1 MKWYW
6 KPNRRV
12 EGVSDDFDVPSDW
25 VECNEDGSPIEKK
38 ASAPKVKKVSKP
50 SVDEESTEGEE

>member
-1 MKWYW
+1 MKWYR
-6 KPNRRV
+6 KPNNRV
-12 EGVSDDFDVPSDW
+12 TAYDGADVPSGW
-25 VECNEDGSPIEKK
+25 IECNEDGSPITKK

>member
-1 MKWYW
+1 MKWYR
-6 KPNRRV
+6 KPNNRV
-12 EGVSDDFDVPSDW
+12 TAYDGADVPSDW
-25 VECNEDGSPIEKK
+25 VECNEDGSRITKK

>member
-1 MKWYW
+1 MKWYR
-6 KPNRRV
+6 KPNNRV
-12 EGVSDDFDVPSDW
+12 ESYDGADVPSGW
-25 VECNEDGSPIEKK
+25 VECNADGSPIEKK